1 MILYLTNTHADSIM
15 LLVQKE
21 KENKSKS
28 LSLSSPYILMH
39 PRQKLNNFFLP
50 QQTKTKEDEE

>member
-1 MILYLTNTHADSIM
+1 M